1 MMLQNRSAMRLYT
14 HEARFF
20 SGRHND
26 VIDSTSRRD
35 LVSQARPNSGFQLLA
50 LIKSRC
56 TRWTQEGSLIGALS
70 MGALW
75 LGPASWYSEGLD
87 DGAA

>member
-1 MMLQNRSAMRLYT
+1 VILQSRSAMRLYT
-14 HEARFF
+14 RKARLYK
-20 SGRHND
+20 GRHND

-35 LVSQARPNSGFQLLA
+35 LVSQAPPNSGFQLLA
-50 LIKSRC
+50 QIKSRR
-56 TRWTQEGSLIGALS
+56 TRWRQEWALIGALS

-75 LGPASWYSEGLD
+75 LSPASWYSEGLD